1 MLSDVSH
8 AARGALR
15 NPVVSIVVVSSLGIG
30 IGVNTAVFSW
40 LQAIVLHPLPAV
52 SRSANLYSIEL
63 RTQSGSYSSMS
74 WLEYRDLHERL
85 TTIEDLFAFR
95 MVPLYIGDS
104 GRVERTYGQLV
115 SGNYF
120 NALGLTPAV
129 GRFMRAEE
137 AERAGSEP
145 VAVISYGLWQS
156 RFGGLQSAIGQ
167 PIKVNGRELVVI
179 GVAPRRFQ
187 GTILGLSFDI
197 WVPATMAPLLF
208 DGSLELQN
216 RGIRGYSAMARLRGG
231 VGQQAGQADLDLAMN
246 DLARIFPA
254 SNTGVRAE
262 TLTFWQAPR
271 GPLRLFIAA
280 LAALQALMLLL
291 LLAVCGNTANLVLAR
306 ASARQREI
314 AIRLALGA
322 APWRA
327 ARVVVSESVILAVVG
342 AAVGFVIAAWWT
354 PAFIALPLSGLPI
367 RFQAQVD
374 RLSLVFAVLLGVAC
388 GLVAG
393 AAPAFHVARL
403 DPQVVFRRGSRSSG
417 RSRLRDILMA
427 IEVGLALIVLVIAA
441 LSLRSFT
448 DTRGTDTGFR
458 REGVL
463 LAAYDL
469 TGRPMPGDRSVYA
482 RRFASR
488 LLSSL
493 RSQPSIEA
501 AAISSSVP
509 LDIHGLPSRSFVLEG
524 RARADGTL
532 DEALSNTVTPGYF
545 ALMGIPLV
553 AGVDFASLDDPAAP
567 TQVIV
572 NEEFVRRYLDA
583 MPATNALGRR
593 LQVRGDSFVIVAVV
607 RNSLYEA
614 FGEPPTPIV
623 YFSFRDRTPIGGE
636 IHVRSRSGAEAL
648 VTPDLRRVVRG
659 LDSDLPLFNVRT
671 MVDHIETNL
680 VFRRV
685 PARLFAVLGPL
696 LLLLAA
702 SGIYAVVSYAVSQ
715 RSKEVAVRMALGAT
729 ARRVVLEFVAQNLAV
744 AAVGALAGWLL
755 TFVIALDVIGVETID
770 ATVFGGVPLL
780 LLAVAGLA
788 CWVPAR
794 RATLIDPMAVLRDEG

>member
-1 MLSDVSH
+1 MLTDVRH

-15 NPVVSIVVVSSLGIG
+15 NPVLSLVVVLSLGIG

-40 LQAIVLHPLPAV
+40 LQAIILHPLPGV
-52 SRSANLYSIEL
+52 SKSADLYSIEL
-63 RTQSGSYSSMS
+63 RTQGGSYSSMS
-74 WLEYRDLHERL
+74 WLEFRDLHERL

-120 NALGLTPAV
+120 SALGLTPAL
-129 GRFMRAEE
+129 GRFIRASE
-137 AERAGSEP
+137 AERPGSEP
-145 VAVISYGLWQS
+145 VAVISYALWHS
-156 RFGGLQSAIGQ
+156 RFGGLPGAIGQ
-167 PIKVNGRELVVI
+167 PIRVNGRELVVV
-179 GVAPRRFQ
+179 GVAPTRFQ

-208 DGSLELQN
+208 EGSLELEN
-216 RGIRGYSAMARLRGG
+216 RGVRGYSAMGRFRGG
-231 VGQQAGQADLDLAMN
+231 VSQQAGQANLDLAMN
-246 DLARIFPA
+246 DLARVFPA
-254 SNTGVRAE
+254 SNTGIRAE
-262 TLTFWQAPR
+262 ALTFWQAPR

-280 LAALQALMLLL
+280 LAALQGLMLLL

-306 ASARQREI
+306 ATARQCEI
-314 AIRLALGA
+314 GIRIALGA
-322 APWRA
+322 TPWRA
-327 ARVVVSESVILAVVG
+327 VRVIVSESILLAVAG
-342 AAVGFVIAAWWT
+342 AAAGFVIAAWWT

-374 RLSLVFAVLLGVAC
+374 RLSLVFAVVLGVGC

-393 AAPAFHVARL
+393 AVPAFHLSRL
-403 DPQVVFRRGSRSSG
+403 DPHAAVRRGSQSSG
-417 RSRLRDILMA
+417 RSRMRDVLMA
-427 IEVGLALIVLVIAA
+427 IQVGLALIVLIVAA

-448 DTRGTDTGFR
+448 DTHRTDTGFR

-469 TGRPMPGDRSVYA
+469 TGRPMPANRSLYA
-482 RRFASR
+482 RTFASR
-488 LLSSL
+488 LLSGL

-501 AAISSSVP
+501 AAISSSIP
-509 LDIHGLPSRSFVLEG
+509 LDIHGLPSRSFMLEG

-532 DEALSNTVTPGYF
+532 DEALSNAVTPGYF
-545 ALMGIPLV
+545 QLMGIPLV

-567 TQVIV
+567 AQAIV
-572 NEEFVRRYLDA
+572 NEEFVHRYLDG
-583 MPATNALGRR
+583 MPPAAALGRR
-593 LQVRGDSFVIVAVV
+593 LQARGDWFVIVAVA

-623 YFSFRDRTPIGGE
+623 YFSFRDRTPLAGE
-636 IHVRSRSGAEAL
+636 IHVRSRSGAETL
-648 VTPDLRRVVRG
+648 VTPDLRRVVHG

-685 PARLFAVLGPL
+685 PARLFSVLGPL

-715 RSKEVAVRMALGAT
+715 RRKEVAVRMALGAT
-729 ARRVVLEFVAQNLAV
+729 ARRVLVEFVVQSLAV
-744 AAVGALAGWLL
+744 AAVGGLAGWLV

-770 ATVFGGVPLL
+770 AAVFGGVPLVL
-780 LLAVAGLA
+780 LTLAAVA

-794 RATLIDPMAVLRDEG
+794 RATVIDPMVVLRDEG